1 MPFHY
6 RAHSHTYPH
15 SDWDKLDTTTHFM
28 CTALGCGRKLES
40 PEEAHAGVERT
51 CKLHRGSGPGQE
63 SVLFLTNTITERYY
77 SRTYCTIYDVAT
89 VQFLPTAKTLLRLL
103 IVGF

>member
-1 MPFHY
+1 MRP
-6 RAHSHTYPH
+6 TLDH
-15 SDWDKLDTTTHFM
+15 SDRVNSDMPIHLRRTP
-28 CTALGCGRKLES
+28 LGRGRKLES

-89 VQFLPTAKTLLRLL
+89 VQFLPTVKTLLRLL